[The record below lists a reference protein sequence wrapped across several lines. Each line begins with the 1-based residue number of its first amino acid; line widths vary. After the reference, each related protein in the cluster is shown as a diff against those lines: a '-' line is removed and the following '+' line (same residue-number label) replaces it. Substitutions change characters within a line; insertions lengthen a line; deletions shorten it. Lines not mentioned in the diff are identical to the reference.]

1 MSHQSKNE
9 SKRRSGAP
17 DGIVT
22 RDPSAVDP
30 HHVDAKIQEAIQSHQ
45 SNRLDTA
52 EQAYRDIL
60 NTHPNHSE
68 ALHLL
73 GLIAQEKGNYSEA
86 ENLISKALQFSP
98 LNSGYYN
105 SLGITLQKMGQPE
118 QAIANYKKA
127 LELSPGSAELYNNL
141 ANACSKQGRN
151 DEALHFYRQALAI
164 VPESVEVLNNMG
176 TVLLEQE
183 KLEQSL
189 ACFSNAL
196 AINPVYTRALYN
208 AGLALQK
215 MGRDRQALDYY
226 RGVLKINPE
235 YFNAHLN
242 IGIILRGKR
251 QCDDAIDHFQKALKI
266 KPDSAEAYNNI
277 GTALRAKG
285 NSSQAAACFSKALE
299 IRPVYPEASSNLG
312 LAFVDENKLDDAR
325 QCFEK
330 ALQMK
335 PDYLPAYNHI
345 GNLLNLQNNIDESVA
360 YYRKALDIDSHCPES
375 HFNLG
380 CRLMEQNRLEEAVA
394 CFQRAIEIRPHYPD
408 ALNNLAAALKEQGR
422 LKESIAC
429 YRKTIEID
437 PSLSWAHSNLLF
449 ALNFDPESESAEL
462 YDQAQAWWRR
472 HGQDRA
478 PSSDYRNR
486 PDPQR
491 RLKIGYVSPDF
502 WQHPVSLFFLPLIS
516 GHDRNW
522 VEVYCYAEVAQPDQT
537 TEQVKRYAD
546 HWVSTLG
553 LTDRQVADRIKQDRI
568 DILVDLAGHTAR
580 NRLLAFA
587 YKPAPI
593 QVTWLGYGN
602 TTGMPVIDYFITDEV
617 ADPAGI
623 ADQYYCEKLVRLP
636 QGFLCY
642 GPPDVVPDIQG
653 LTNSKNDP
661 IVFGSFNNVSKLN
674 RRTIVLWSQILQR
687 VPESRLVLKSKQLRD
702 QATRDRYLDMFSESG
717 VNAERIHLLPRTQS
731 VYDHLAQYHQIHIAL
746 DPHPYNGTTT
756 TCEALWMG
764 VPVVTL
770 RGDCHYARVGA
781 SLLTRVGLTDLIAE
795 SEQQFVDNA
804 VALANDISRLS
815 ELRLSLRSI
824 MASSSLCNSKN
835 FARDMEEKFR
845 EMWRTWCS
853 SQRSTAPTP
862 INTQYGTTKSDLP
875 QDRRFK
881 AHRGVLYI
889 TWGEFSEEILQRSI
903 DSVRKFHHELPIHV
917 ERLPEE
923 SNLLDKAKMFDIS
936 PFAETLFLDMDT
948 VVMGRLDYAFEKAS
962 QFGLACGICE
972 CPWARRYRGL
982 EGDIIEY
989 NTGVLFFS
997 AKAAGLF
1004 KAWREAAEQV
1014 DSSILFYNYKNEL
1027 REMPLNDQASFA
1039 LAVERTGFHP
1049 FVLPYNWNFRPRIHK
1064 SLFGPVKIWH
1074 DYKDVY
1080 PSIGDWNTRQSPA
1093 DSIIRFNELRGE
1105 QLSR

>member
-1 MSHQSKNE
+1 MCHQIKNG

-17 DGIVT
+17 EGVVI
-22 RDPSAVDP
+22 RDPSADVPD
-30 HHVDAKIQEAIQSHQ
+30 HLDAKIQEAIQYHQ

-73 GLIAQEKGNYSEA
+73 GLIAQEKGRYGEA
-86 ENLISKALQFSP
+86 EDLISQAIKISP
-98 LNSGYYN
+98 QNPGYYN
-105 SLGITLQKMGQPE
+105 SLGITLQQWGKPE
-118 QAIANYKKA
+118 KAIASYQRA
-127 LELSPGSAELYNNL
+127 LQLDPESADLNNNL
-141 ANACSKQGRN
+141 ANALTEQGRM
-151 DEALHFYRQALAI
+151 DEALHYYRQALKSD
-164 VPESVEVLNNMG
+164 PESVEVLNNMG
-176 TVLLEQE
+176 TVLLDQGR
-183 KLEQSL
+183 LEPSL
-189 ACFSNAL
+189 TCFSKAL

-208 AGLALQK
+208 SGLVLQK
-215 MGRDRQALDYY
+215 MGRNHQALDCY

-242 IGIILRGKR
+242 LGIILRGR
-251 QCDDAIDHFQKALKI
+251 HQYDEAIDHFQKALAI
-266 KPDSAEAYNNI
+266 KPDSAEAYNNV
-277 GTALRAKG
+277 GTALRGQGHPA
-285 NSSQAAACFSKALE
+285 QAAACFRKALE
-299 IRPVYPEASSNLG
+299 LKPVFPEASNNLG
-312 LAFVDENKLDDAR
+312 LALVDENKLEEAR
-325 QCFEK
+325 TSFEA

-335 PDYLPAYNHI
+335 SDYLPAYNHI
-345 GNLLNLQNNIDESVA
+345 GNLLKLQDRTDEALA
-360 YYRKALDIDSHCPES
+360 YYRKALEFDPDYPEA
-375 HFNLG
+375 HFCMG
-380 CRLMEQNRLEEAVA
+380 CRFMEQNRLAEAIA
-394 CFQRAIEIRPHYPD
+394 CFQRAIEIRSHYPE

-429 YRKTIEID
+429 YRKIIEIE

-449 ALNFDPESESAEL
+449 ALNFDPDSRPADL
-462 YDQAQAWWRR
+462 YDQAKSWWRQ
-472 HGQDRA
+472 HGEAIA
-478 PSSDYRNR
+478 PCSAFHNS
-486 PDPQR
+486 PDPDR
-491 RLKIGYVSPDF
+491 RLRIGYVSPDF

-516 GHDRNW
+516 NHDRTS
-522 VEVYCYAEVAQPDQT
+522 VEVFCYAEVLHPDQT
-537 TEQVKRYAD
+537 TEQVKAHAD
-546 HWVSTLG
+546 HWVSTVG
-553 LTDRQVADRIKQDRI
+553 LTDRQVADRVRQDRI

-602 TTGMPVIDYFITDEV
+602 TTGMPVIDYFITDAV
-617 ADPAGI
+617 ADPEGI

-636 QGFLCY
+636 RGFLCY
-642 GPPDVVPDIQG
+642 GPPEGAPDVQK
-653 LTNSKNDP
+653 LTNLENDP

-674 RRTIVLWSQILQR
+674 RRTIALWSKILQQ
-687 VPESRLVLKSKQLRD
+687 VPDSRLVLKSKQLGD
-702 QATRDRYLDMFSESG
+702 QATRERYLALFSQAG
-717 VNAERIHLLPRTQS
+717 IKTERIQLLPRTRS
-731 VYDHLAQYHQIHIAL
+731 VHEHLAQYHQIHIAL
-746 DPHPYNGTTT
+746 DPFPYNGTTT

-781 SLLTRVGLTDLIAE
+781 SLLTRIGLTDHIAD
-795 SEQQFVDNA
+795 SEQQFVDTA
-804 VALANDISRLS
+804 VALANDFSRLS
-815 ELRLSLRSI
+815 ELRLNLRSM
-824 MASSSLCNSKN
+824 MASSSLCNSNN
-835 FARDMEEKFR
+835 FAREMEETFR

-853 SQRSTAPTP
+853 SQRPTAPAP
-862 INTQYGTTKSDLP
+862 INAQCSAIKSDSR
-875 QDRRFK
+875 QEKRSK
-881 AHRGVLYI
+881 ADRGVLYI
-889 TWGEFSEEILQRSI
+889 TWGESSEEILQRSI
-903 DSVRKFHHELPIHV
+903 DSVRKFHRELPIHV
-917 ERLPEE
+917 ERLPKE

-936 PFAETLFLDMDT
+936 PFAETLFLDLDT

-997 AKAAGLF
+997 AKAAMLF
-1004 KAWREAAEQV
+1004 NAWREAAEQV

-1080 PSIGDWNTRQSPA
+1080 PSIGEWNTKQSPA
-1093 DSIIRFNELRGE
+1093 DSIIRYNELRGE